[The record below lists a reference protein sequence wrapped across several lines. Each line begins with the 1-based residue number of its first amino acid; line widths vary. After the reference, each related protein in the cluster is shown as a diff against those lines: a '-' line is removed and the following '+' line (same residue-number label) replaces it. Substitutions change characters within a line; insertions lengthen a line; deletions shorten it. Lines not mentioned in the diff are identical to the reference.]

1 MAKAVVSATSDFN
14 ELVTGLMELAKD
26 FDGVVEEAATAQM
39 EVLESAIKSNWV
51 SMVPWGKAGDY
62 VYDSI
67 GYNVEKGNGNDVV
80 GMAGVFLIDRVSAE
94 HDKHEQYMI
103 TRGENKGAYRSHIK
117 APQLAYWAEFGYT
130 PNKGR
135 TVAGYPF
142 LANAFYMSV
151 GQQDYIFATVLGAA
165 IDKRLNK

>member
-94 HDKHEQYMI
+94 HDKS
-103 TRGENKGAYRSHIK
+103 KSDIK

-135 TVAGYPF
+135 TVTGYPF
-142 LANAFYMSV
+142 LANAFYMSA
-151 GQQDYIFATVLGAA
+151 GQQDYVFANVLGAA

>member
-26 FDGVVEEAATAQM
+26 FDGVVEEAASAQM

-94 HDKHEQYMI
+94 HDKS
-103 TRGENKGAYRSHIK
+103 KSDIK

-130 PNKGR
+130 PNNGR

-142 LANAFYMSV
+142 LANAFYMSA
-151 GQQDYIFATVLGAA
+151 GQQDYVFATVLSAA